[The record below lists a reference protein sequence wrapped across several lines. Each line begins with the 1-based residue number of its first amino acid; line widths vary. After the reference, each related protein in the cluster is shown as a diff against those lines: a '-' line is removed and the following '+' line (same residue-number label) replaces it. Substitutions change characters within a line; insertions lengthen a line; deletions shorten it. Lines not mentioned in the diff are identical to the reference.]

1 MEGVFSKL
9 LALSCG
15 LFWACSVV
23 LFKSIQPEIP
33 PKYINFF
40 KNTLAFSLFLFIFV
54 CLQKN
59 LEFDLS
65 NFSTWKIFIS
75 GLVGIALADFL
86 FLRSLEWI
94 GAARLA
100 VVDCLYSPT
109 LIFLG
114 VFFFQ
119 ETLSWVQFLAVLTI
133 FSAVIISS
141 VDTYYQKKTM
151 KIKVSGYF
159 IGAFAVVLMA
169 LSIGF
174 IKDEISDFDF
184 VQLILIRTFGGF
196 LGSLLMMQTKKDWLN
211 YVRLFKHPQVSRLMV
226 ASYFAGFLGM
236 YLWVL
241 GFRFEAM
248 SITAILN
255 QTATVFTVLMAV
267 VFLKEKVSFVQ
278 VCTII
283 LALIGVIL
291 LILNPG
297 S

>member
-15 LFWACSVV
+15 FFWACSVV

-33 PKYINFF
+33 PKYLNFF
-40 KNTLAFSLFLFIFV
+40 KNTLAFSLFLLIFIA
-54 CLQKN
+54 LQKE
-59 LEFDLS
+59 LVFDLS
-65 NFSTWKIFIS
+65 SIATWKIFLI
-75 GLVGIALADFL
+75 GLVGIALADYL
-86 FLRSLEWI
+86 FLKSLEWI
-94 GAARLA
+94 GAAMLA
-100 VVDCLYSPT
+100 IVDCLYSPT

-114 VFFFQ
+114 VFYFQ
-119 ETLSWVQFLAVLTI
+119 ESLTWIQCIAVLII
-133 FSAVIISS
+133 FSAVVISS
-141 VDTYYQKKTM
+141 IDTYLQKKSM
-151 KIKVSGYF
+151 DVKVSGYF
-159 IGAFAVVLMA
+159 IGACAVVLMA

-174 IKDEISDFDF
+174 IKDEISQFDF

-196 LGSLLMMQTKKDWLN
+196 LGSLLMMRTKRDWSN
-211 YVRLFKHPQVSRLMV
+211 YSALFKHPQVTRLML
-226 ASYFAGFLGM
+226 ASYLAGFLGM

-267 VFLKEKVSFVQ
+267 FFLKERVSFVQ
-278 VCTII
+278 VCTIS
-283 LALIGVIL
+283 LALVGVII
-291 LILNPG
+291 LIMNPG